1 MIVIRLLQATDDIL
15 RCFPLMADLRPH
27 LREDEFVS
35 RVRGQQREHG
45 YRLAVLEEDG
55 AVRAVAGFRIAECLA
70 WGRFLYVDDLVTARS
85 VRFRGYGQQ
94 LFDWLLAEARRE
106 GCEQLH
112 LDSGVQRYEAHGF
125 YLKNRLH
132 ITSHHFTRV
141 L

>member
-1 MIVIRLLQATDDIL
+1 MSNDQRIQSCIARLESDN
-15 RCFPLMADLRPH
+15 
-27 LREDEFVS
+27 
-35 RVRGQQREHG
+35 
-45 YRLAVLEEDG
+45 
-55 AVRAVAGFRIAECLA
+55 
-70 WGRFLYVDDLVTARS
+70 VDDRVNARS
-85 VRFRGYGQQ
+85 VRFRGYGQR

>member
-1 MIVIRLLQATDDIL
+1 RRSCDRQPRVHMIVIRLLQATDDIL

-70 WGRFLYVDDLVTARS
+70 WGRVLYVDDLVTAGS
-85 VRFRGYGQQ
+85 VRVRGYGPQP
-94 LFDWLLAEARRE
+94 FEWPPAGGRR
-106 GCEQLH
+106 G
-112 LDSGVQRYEAHGF
+112 GVE
-125 YLKNRLH
+125 
-132 ITSHHFTRV
+132 T
-141 L
+141 

>member
-15 RCFPLMADLRPH
+15 RCFPLMDDLRPH

-85 VRFRGYGQQ
+85 VRFRGYGQR

>member
-85 VRFRGYGQQ
+85 VRFRGYGQR

-112 LDSGVQRYEAHGF
+112 LDSGVQRYEAHGS

>member
-1 MIVIRLLQATDDIL
+1 MSGIRILQASDDII

-27 LREDEFVS
+27 LREDDFVA
-35 RVRGQQREHG
+35 RVQRQQGNHG
-45 YRLAVLEEDG
+45 YRLAILEEEG
-55 AVRAVAGFRIAECLA
+55 SVRAVAGYRIGESLA
-70 WGRFLYVDDLVTARS
+70 WGRFLYVDDLVTAAS

-94 LFDWLLAEARRE
+94 LLDWLLAEARRE

-112 LDSGVQRYEAHGF
+112 LDSGVQRHPAHGF

>member
-55 AVRAVAGFRIAECLA
+55 AVRAVAGFRIAEWLA

>member
-70 WGRFLYVDDLVTARS
+70 
-85 VRFRGYGQQ
+85 
-94 LFDWLLAEARRE
+94 EARRE

>member
-15 RCFPLMADLRPH
+15 RCFPLMDDLRPH

>member
-1 MIVIRLLQATDDIL
+1 MMVIRLLQATDDIL

>member
-1 MIVIRLLQATDDIL
+1 MMVIRLLQATDDIL

-85 VRFRGYGQQ
+85 VRFRGYGQR

>member
-1 MIVIRLLQATDDIL
+1 ML
-15 RCFPLMADLRPH
+15 
-27 LREDEFVS
+27 
-35 RVRGQQREHG
+35 
-45 YRLAVLEEDG
+45 
-55 AVRAVAGFRIAECLA
+55 FRSAECLA

>member
-1 MIVIRLLQATDDIL
+1 MIVIRLLEATDDIL

-85 VRFRGYGQQ
+85 VRFRGYGQR

>member
-85 VRFRGYGQQ
+85 VRFRGYGQR

>member
-1 MIVIRLLQATDDIL
+1 MTLAIPARFSRFFPGRAPPGGGSFLRISGVLLLLFAYAHFAI
-15 RCFPLMADLRPH
+15 MH
-27 LREDEFVS
+27 LVNSVDVVDYDF
-35 RVRGQQREHG
+35 
-45 YRLAVLEEDG
+45 
-55 AVRAVAGFRIAECLA
+55 VAGRWASLG
-70 WGRFLYVDDLVTARS
+70 WR
-85 VRFRGYGQQ
+85 

>member
-70 WGRFLYVDDLVTARS
+70 WGRFLYVDDLVTSRS

>member
-27 LREDEFVS
+27 LREDDFVS
-35 RVRGQQREHG
+35 RVRRQQRDHG

-55 AVRAVAGFRIAECLA
+55 AILAVAGFRIAECLA

>member
-1 MIVIRLLQATDDIL
+1 MSSVRILQASEDIL

-27 LREDEFVS
+27 LREDDFVS
-35 RVRGQQREHG
+35 RVRRQQRDHG

-55 AVRAVAGFRIAECLA
+55 AILAVAGFRIAECLA
-70 WGRFLYVDDLVTARS
+70 WGRFLYVDDLVTAAS

-94 LFDWLLAEARRE
+94 LFDWLLAEARKE

-112 LDSGVQRYEAHGF
+112 LDSGVQRYPAHGF

>member
-35 RVRGQQREHG
+35 RVRGQQREHD

-85 VRFRGYGQQ
+85 VRFRGYGQR

>member
-27 LREDEFVS
+27 LREDEFVL

-94 LFDWLLAEARRE
+94 LFDWLLAEARKE

-112 LDSGVQRYEAHGF
+112 LDSGVQRYPAHGF